1 MVSKIPQK
9 YSYAK
14 VIISISGGIDS
25 AVASALYADILGA
38 ENITLINMPSKFNS
52 ATTKVFLVNW
62 LII

>member
-1 MVSKIPQK
+1 MQ
-9 YSYAK
+9 K
-14 VIISISGGIDS
+14 VIIGISGGIDS